1 MVLQTDMDLENDV
14 FPLDKCAVDDVME
27 NVAMRDQTGKS
38 MAASD

>member
-1 MVLQTDMDLENDV
+1 MVLQTDMDLEYDMSL
-14 FPLDKCAVDDVME
+14 LDKYAVDYVME